1 MIVALSGSTGFI
13 GQALTKKMRGLGWTI
28 KVIDR
33 DSFALSDQDF
43 LNQFTEGADVV
54 INLAG
59 APVSKKWT
67 PEYKTEILSSRV
79 DTTRK
84 ITGSINRA
92 LKKPSV
98 YISASAI
105 GIYDSTHIHSETS
118 RALADSY
125 LAEVCRKWEQEALS
139 SADSTRL
146 VILRLGVV
154 LGEDG
159 GALKKMHTPFSI
171 GLGGKLGNGNQPVS
185 FIHITDLV
193 DAIIFIISHEQIRG
207 VVNAVSPFPSNN
219 AEFTDKL
226 GKVLDQPS
234 WFTVPAFALKFI
246 FGEGAQVLLEGQRVI
261 PEQLMQAG
269 FRYKYPTIQNALVNI
284 YG

>member
-1 MIVALSGSTGFI
+1 MKA
-13 GQALTKKMRGLGWTI
+13 LGWTI
-28 KVIDR
+28 RVINR
-33 DSFALSDQDF
+33 ESFALSDNDF
-43 LNQFTEGADVV
+43 LNQLTEGADVI

-67 PEYKTEILSSRV
+67 PEYKTEILNSRV
-79 DTTRK
+79 ETTRK
-84 ITGSINRA
+84 ITGSINHA
-92 LKKPSV
+92 VKKPSV

-118 RALADSY
+118 QALADTY
-125 LAEVCRKWEQEALS
+125 LAEVCRKWEQEALA
-139 SADSTRL
+139 SANSTRL

-193 DAIIFIISHEQIRG
+193 DAIIFIINNQQISG

-219 AEFTDKL
+219 TEFTDKL
-226 GKVLDQPS
+226 GKVLDQPT
-234 WFTVPAFALKFI
+234 WFTVPAFALKLM

>member
-1 MIVALSGSTGFI
+1 MIVSLSGSTGFV

-28 KVIDR
+28 RVIDR

-43 LNQFTEGADVV
+43 LNQLTEGADVV

-67 PEYKTEILSSRV
+67 PEYKTEILNSRV

-118 RALADSY
+118 QALADSY

-139 SADSTRL
+139 SATSTRL

-159 GALKKMHTPFSI
+159 GALKKMHAPFSI
-171 GLGGKLGNGNQPVS
+171 GLGGKLGKGNQPVS

-193 DAIIFIISHEQIRG
+193 DAIIFIINNGQIRG
-207 VVNAVSPFPSNN
+207 VVNAVSPFPSSN
-219 AEFTDKL
+219 AEFTDRL
-226 GKVLDQPS
+226 GKVLDQPA
-234 WFTVPAFALKFI
+234 WFTVPAFALKLM